1 MKQVLASIFGAL
13 LGILVLIVILKI
25 KQRRGARDDKS
36 AE

>member
-25 KQRRGARDDKS
+25 KQRRGA
-36 AE
+36 